1 MMDIPDAYFV
11 GIRALY
17 KWHICNTFPKKNRKI
32 KIFFLKFPKM
42 DTQILTPSQKFLGK
56 K

>member
-11 GIRALY
+11 GIRPLY
-17 KWHICNTFPKKNRKI
+17 KWHICNTFTKKNRKI
-32 KIFFLKFPKM
+32 FFLTFPKM